1 MKEDENRIDSWLSQL
16 YFCLI
21 SNFGTYVK
29 ALRKASTHLTEE
41 PYLLVERDRW
51 RSDIVLVSYL
61 VNTRDEGSVAC
72 KQRELGTGCR
82 IVGGLFL
89 ICLILL

>member
-1 MKEDENRIDSWLSQL
+1 M
-16 YFCLI
+16 
-21 SNFGTYVK
+21 SNFGSYVK

-51 RSDIVLVSYL
+51 RSGIVLVSYL

-72 KQRELGTGCR
+72 KQMGTWDWLQDNGRSVLYLLDTALSR
-82 IVGGLFL
+82 IYMVEKL
-89 ICLILL
+89 

>member
-1 MKEDENRIDSWLSQL
+1 M
-16 YFCLI
+16 
-21 SNFGTYVK
+21 SNFGSYVK

-41 PYLLVERDRW
+41 PYLLVERDCW
-51 RSDIVLVSYL
+51 RSGIVLVSYL

-82 IVGGLFL
+82 IKGGLFF
-89 ICLILL
+89 ICLILPWVGFIWLRSY

>member
-1 MKEDENRIDSWLSQL
+1 M
-16 YFCLI
+16 
-21 SNFGTYVK
+21 SNFGSYVK

-61 VNTRDEGSVAC
+61 VNTRDDGRVAC
-72 KQRELGTGCR
+72 KQMGTWDWLQDNGRSVLYLLDTALRR
-82 IVGGLFL
+82 IYMGEKL
-89 ICLILL
+89 